1 MARKKIGIIGG
12 TGLYSILDS
21 LEEKVVST
29 PYGSP
34 SAPLMIG
41 QFEDKDIVFLP
52 RHGTQHQL
60 PPHSINYQAN
70 IWALKEEGVGFII
83 APAAAGSLQRHI
95 KPGDF
100 VVPDQFVDRTRN
112 RKDTFYDEAP
122 VTHMPGVEPYC
133 KTLRNL
139 ANVTLKNNNLPYHEN
154 GTTVV
159 IQGPRFST
167 KAESKWFT
175 KMDWDV
181 INMTIYP
188 EAILARELEMSYVNI
203 MLITDYDSGFDGEF
217 PPVIPE
223 EAVRV
228 FKNNTDKLKS
238 VVLDMIKELDVEIST
253 DSHSALSF
261 ARF

>member
-1 MARKKIGIIGG
+1 M
-12 TGLYSILDS
+12 
-21 LEEKVVST
+21 
-29 PYGSP
+29 
-34 SAPLMIG
+34 
-41 QFEDKDIVFLP
+41 P
-52 RHGTQHQL
+52 RHGTSHQH

-100 VVPDQFVDRTRN
+100 VVPDQFVDRTRQ
-112 RKDTFYDEAP
+112 RKDTFYDTAP
-122 VTHMPGVEPYC
+122 VTHMPGADPYC
-133 KTLRNL
+133 TTLREL
-139 ANVTLKNNNLPYHEN
+139 AINILKQHDLPHHET
-154 GTTVV
+154 GTAVV

-175 KMDWDV
+175 QMGWDT

-188 EAILARELEMSYVNI
+188 EAILARELEISYTNI

-223 EAVRV
+223 EAVKV
-228 FKNNTDKLKS
+228 FKNNTDKLKT
-238 VVLDMIKELDVEIST
+238 VVLDMVKAIDINEKT
-253 DSHSALSF
+253 ASHNALVT